1 MKATLNL
8 VALFAVAASNAQSI
22 FGDETRAWMVGPA
35 KSVSSG
41 MVMNF
46 SYSANGERIFYNRID
61 PNVIFNPSLTAAPSS
76 KWFAYDCQRGV
87 STELMIPG
95 ATPSTQL
102 TALGDSKTIFFF
114 DSSNPKLQGF
124 LDLSTG
130 RIQATAI
137 TPETLFYA
145 GEKSV
150 APLLMYEVGESSFGI
165 LEPGRQPVVY
175 KVKLR
180 VGFQAPYY
188 ADARVIKF
196 ASYSR
201 NTNPIQYLDATL
213 DRATG
218 EVAVKEIKSDLW
230 GKLAYVEPEKPFE
243 LSGEDAELRIGL
255 PELPDKRGSKP
266 KKTLLDRTTYLCPSG
281 FNPVLHPLAASVV
294 YVDNGALLIRD
305 IKPFDRDLA
314 EKMKLAALKAQA
326 LSQAKQ
332 VGLAL
337 ILYASDMEDVLPN
350 GENFVNRLMPYLKN
364 RKMLDGFNY
373 TFGGGPLD
381 QIKDIAN
388 TELGFTN
395 GPGGRAVVYA
405 DGHAK
410 WVPDKP

>member
-8 VALFAVAASNAQSI
+8 VVFSAVAATNAQSI

-35 KSVSSG
+35 KAVSSG
-41 MVMNF
+41 MVTQF

-61 PNVIFNPSLTAAPSS
+61 PNAIFSPSLTTAPAS
-76 KWFAYDCQRGV
+76 KWFVYDCQRGV
-87 STELMIPG
+87 STELLIPG
-95 ATPSTQL
+95 ATPNTQL
-102 TALGDSKTIFFF
+102 TALGDSKTVFFF
-114 DSSNPKLQGF
+114 DSSNTKLQGF
-124 LDLSTG
+124 LDLNTG
-130 RIQATAI
+130 RIQPSAI
-137 TPETLFYA
+137 SPETIFYS
-145 GEKSV
+145 GEKPA
-150 APLLMYEVGESSFGI
+150 APFLMHETGESSLGI

-230 GKLAYVEPEKPFE
+230 RKLAYGEPEKPFE

-255 PELPDKRGSKP
+255 PELSDKRSKQP
-266 KKTLLDRTTYLCPSG
+266 ARTVLDRTTYLCPTG
-281 FNPVLHPLAASVV
+281 FNPQLHPTGASVG
-294 YVDNGALLIRD
+294 YMDNGALLLRD

-326 LSQAKQ
+326 LTQAKQ
-332 VGLAL
+332 MGIAL
-337 ILYASDMEDVLPN
+337 IMYATDMDDVLPN
-350 GENFVNRLMPYLKN
+350 GENFINRLMPYVKD

-373 TFGGGPLD
+373 TFAGGSMA

-388 TELGFTN
+388 TELGFTM

-405 DGHAK
+405 DGHAQ
-410 WVPDKP
+410 WVSDKP